1 MVSEVQ
7 NSKLSELSVFLKTWS
22 LLFILV
28 SHEHEINIKADTKK
42 MAKVLIGISLKT
54 FSLLQG
60 LRARDCATKMCA
72 DRESWH

>member
-28 SHEHEINIKADTKK
+28 SHEHEINIKADTKEN
-42 MAKVLIGISLKT
+42 G
-54 FSLLQG
+54 
-60 LRARDCATKMCA
+60 
-72 DRESWH
+72 